1 MVYSLWT
8 KEFLIYMKVKK
19 TTLYFVMMS
28 LLVGVMAFYLLSGS
42 GESSNN
48 VVNAQQIQG
57 ETQKVILGMKNF
69 NYYPDEVK
77 VNANQPVELSLDK
90 SVAGCLRSFTIRDLG
105 ISKLLRTA
113 EDKLI
118 FTPKKGVYTFAC
130 SMGMGYGK
138 LVVE

>member
-1 MVYSLWT
+1 MR
-8 KEFLIYMKVKK
+8 VKK
-19 TTLYFVMMS
+19 TTLYFVMMV

-48 VVNAQQIQG
+48 VVNAQPVQG

-90 SVAGCLRSFTIRDLG
+90 SVTGCLRSFTIRDLG
-105 ISKLLRTA
+105 IAKVLRTPQDILA
-113 EDKLI
+113 
-118 FTPKKGVYTFAC
+118 FTPTEKGTYTFAC
-130 SMGMGYGK
+130 SMGMGYGR